1 MSPEVLVRA
10 RPPKL
15 MSSAVEA
22 PVPMFMV
29 SAPVPVPKFRV
40 RVKDPPAPRLNVVAA
55 VVSKESV
62 WGAGSQSLSS
72 PAARTSNPWP
82 AITWTRPALVK
93 TRRVAPDA
101 EAVKISWD
109 SVWFIMAADNPRV
122 KLPARDILAELVA
135 VEPKL
140 TSVVSEKG
148 ERTPEFNCH
157 LLPPEP
163 PEQLPVV
170 KQTVPVSSGKVNVR
184 SAVKSAVGIVPV
196 KKDAPELL
204 GERLKESALATLE
217 SKVNRESVS
226 TLKRKS
232 PAPPTV

>member
-1 MSPEVLVRA
+1 MSMVEVA

-55 VVSKESV
+55 
-62 WGAGSQSLSS
+62 GG
-72 PAARTSNPWP
+72 
-82 AITWTRPALVK
+82 
-93 TRRVAPDA
+93 
-101 EAVKISWD
+101 
-109 SVWFIMAADNPRV
+109 
-122 KLPARDILAELVA
+122 
-135 VEPKL
+135 PKV

-170 KQTVPVSSGKVNVR
+170 RQTVPVSSGKVNVR
-184 SAVKSAVGIVPV
+184 SAVKSAVVIVPV
-196 KKDAPELL
+196 KKAAPELL

>member
-1 MSPEVLVRA
+1 MAKMGIPE
-10 RPPKL
+10 
-15 MSSAVEA
+15 
-22 PVPMFMV
+22 
-29 SAPVPVPKFRV
+29 
-40 RVKDPPAPRLNVVAA
+40 
-55 VVSKESV
+55 
-62 WGAGSQSLSS
+62 
-72 PAARTSNPWP
+72 
-82 AITWTRPALVK
+82 
-93 TRRVAPDA
+93 A
-101 EAVKISWD
+101 EAVNTSVS
-109 SVWFIMAADNPRV
+109 SVWFIMAAAKPRV

-157 LLPPEP
+157 LLDPAVISE
-163 PEQLPVV
+163 VRAM
-170 KQTVPVSSGKVNVR
+170 VPSLLGRVQVR
-184 SAVKSAVGIVPV
+184 SAVKSAVVIVPV
-196 KKDAPELL
+196 KKAAPELL

>member
-1 MSPEVLVRA
+1 M
-10 RPPKL
+10 
-15 MSSAVEA
+15 
-22 PVPMFMV
+22 
-29 SAPVPVPKFRV
+29 
-40 RVKDPPAPRLNVVAA
+40 
-55 VVSKESV
+55 
-62 WGAGSQSLSS
+62 
-72 PAARTSNPWP
+72 
-82 AITWTRPALVK
+82 
-93 TRRVAPDA
+93 
-101 EAVKISWD
+101 AVKLRCPLSFLTNHRRQFRLHGYQFGQDIS
-109 SVWFIMAADNPRV
+109 SREFNPRV

-170 KQTVPVSSGKVNVR
+170 RQTVPVSSGKVNVR
-184 SAVKSAVGIVPV
+184 SAVKSAVVIVPV
-196 KKDAPELL
+196 KKAAPELL

>member
-1 MSPEVLVRA
+1 IPPELVMANFGTPEV
-10 RPPKL
+10 
-15 MSSAVEA
+15 
-22 PVPMFMV
+22 
-29 SAPVPVPKFRV
+29 
-40 RVKDPPAPRLNVVAA
+40 
-55 VVSKESV
+55 
-62 WGAGSQSLSS
+62 
-72 PAARTSNPWP
+72 
-82 AITWTRPALVK
+82 
-93 TRRVAPDA
+93 
-101 EAVKISWD
+101 EAVKMSVS

-157 LLPPEP
+157 LLDPAVISE
-163 PEQLPVV
+163 VRAM
-170 KQTVPVSSGKVNVR
+170 VPSLLGRVQVR
-184 SAVKSAVGIVPV
+184 SAVKSAVVIVPV
-196 KKDAPELL
+196 KKAAPELL

>member
-1 MSPEVLVRA
+1 MSMVEVA

-40 RVKDPPAPRLNVVAA
+40 RVKDPPAPRLNVAA
-55 VVSKESV
+55 
-62 WGAGSQSLSS
+62 
-72 PAARTSNPWP
+72 
-82 AITWTRPALVK
+82 
-93 TRRVAPDA
+93 
-101 EAVKISWD
+101 
-109 SVWFIMAADNPRV
+109 
-122 KLPARDILAELVA
+122 A

-157 LLPPEP
+157 LLDPAVISE
-163 PEQLPVV
+163 VRAM
-170 KQTVPVSSGKVNVR
+170 VPSLLGRVQVR
-184 SAVKSAVGIVPV
+184 SAVKSAVVIVPV
-196 KKDAPELL
+196 KKAAPELL

>member
-1 MSPEVLVRA
+1 MSMVEVA

-55 VVSKESV
+55 
-62 WGAGSQSLSS
+62 
-72 PAARTSNPWP
+72 
-82 AITWTRPALVK
+82 
-93 TRRVAPDA
+93 VAPDA

-170 KQTVPVSSGKVNVR
+170 RQTVPVSSGKVNVR
-184 SAVKSAVGIVPV
+184 SAVKSAVVIVPV
-196 KKDAPELL
+196 KKAAPELL